1 MALIATFGLTCYQA
15 AKIQD
20 IPYTNAKVIYRAYK
34 LKKDPALRAL
44 GNLLDD
50 DTADEPT
57 KELQRSIWLGCL
69 RELTERMTSNFFT
82 ERQLSKLYQCNFDLF
97 VNNELRCDLDKMGYK
112 FLANCQIKSN
122 DEGHKLVTLPR
133 PTLLITPTSQQLDDK
148 PETPTSDNQ
157 ILESDDEKETLHQ
170 ILFNPSG
177 TGHADE
183 QVYPSNK

>member
-82 ERQLSKLYQCNFDLF
+82 ERQLAKLYQCNFDLF
-97 VNNELRCDLDKMGYK
+97 VKSLRQFLEYLVCSLLGILLYIMRHLREL
-112 FLANCQIKSN
+112 A
-122 DEGHKLVTLPR
+122 
-133 PTLLITPTSQQLDDK
+133 
-148 PETPTSDNQ
+148 
-157 ILESDDEKETLHQ
+157 
-170 ILFNPSG
+170 
-177 TGHADE
+177 
-183 QVYPSNK
+183 